1 MIVNIVLQFIAA
13 FFGTI
18 AFSIMFCVPRQY
30 YPWCGLI
37 GGLGWIT
44 CWIIMNPLSMSYFT
58 GTFVASAVVVLLSRI
73 CGVGL
78 KCPATLFMLSGLFP
92 LVPGVGIYWT
102 VYSVITGDLVEA
114 SRYGRQTFGTAIA
127 IVLGIC
133 FVFEVPQ
140 KMIAKI
146 ASVFRFKEFI
156 NKNGKH

>member
-1 MIVNIVLQFIAA
+1 MHP
-13 FFGTI
+13 FG
-18 AFSIMFCVPRQY
+18 
-30 YPWCGLI
+30 
-37 GGLGWIT
+37 
-44 CWIIMNPLSMSYFT
+44 MSYFT
-58 GTFVASAVVVLLSRI
+58 GTIVASAVVVLLSRI

-102 VYSVITGDLVEA
+102 VYSVITGDLMEA

-140 KMIAKI
+140 KTIAKI
-146 ASVFRFKEFI
+146 AAVFHIKKFFK
-156 NKNGKH
+156 

>member
-1 MIVNIVLQFIAA
+1 MIVNIILQFIAS

-30 YPWCGLI
+30 YPCCGLI

-44 CWIIMNPLSMSYFT
+44 CWSIMNILGMSNFT
-58 GTFVASAVVVLLSRI
+58 GTFVAAAVVVLLSRI

-102 VYSVITGDLVEA
+102 VYSLITGDLAET

-133 FVFEVPQ
+133 FVFEIPQ
-140 KMIAKI
+140 KMITRVARIFAK
-146 ASVFRFKEFI
+146 RE
-156 NKNGKH
+156 GGGDL